1 MAKRVLSAGIFCMGI
16 VCALS
21 LMNCAFAADLEWKY
35 EGTSPQPVTD
45 TEVSGAVVAMDSC
58 MNVSMVSELYG
69 TSEDLLFRSFFNSSY
84 ASALNAIFRS
94 SKPIG
99 MWVIFK

>member
-1 MAKRVLSAGIFCMGI
+1 MAKRVFFAGIFCMG
-16 VCALS
+16 VLCALS
-21 LMNCAFAADLEWKY
+21 LTNCAFAADLEWKY

-45 TEVSGAVVAMDSC
+45 TEVSGAVVAMDSSL
-58 MNVSMVSELYG
+58 NVSMVSDAYG
-69 TSEDLLFRSFFNSSY
+69 TSEDLMFSSFFNSSY